1 MLIECLRKES
11 GCAEKPLMASVHIGH
26 KTLWGGSGRVIN
38 VLYYLSVVLICVH
51 YADDET
57 LDHFLH
63 ELHKVLKRYAG

>member
-1 MLIECLRKES
+1 M
-11 GCAEKPLMASVHIGH
+11 
-26 KTLWGGSGRVIN
+26 GGAGRVIN

-63 ELHKVLKRYAG
+63 ELRKVLKRYAG